1 VTDGELLRTLV
12 SSGDAGEVVPMMDLV
27 FVVVTLLFFLVSWL
41 YVRACER
48 V

>member
-1 VTDGELLRTLV
+1 MTDLAMIALT
-12 SSGDAGEVVPMMDLV
+12 
-27 FVVVTLLFFLVSWL
+27 FVFFLLAWL

>member
-1 VTDGELLRTLV
+1 LDLGT
-12 SSGDAGEVVPMMDLV
+12 VPMNDLLMV
-27 FVVVTLLFFLVSWL
+27 ALTLAFFAFAWL

>member
-1 VTDGELLRTLV
+1 VG
-12 SSGDAGEVVPMMDLV
+12 AMKDLAMV
-27 FVVVTLLFFLVSWL
+27 ALTVGFFLLAWL

>member
-1 VTDGELLRTLV
+1 VTSML
-12 SSGDAGEVVPMMDLV
+12 DLV
-27 FVVVTLLFFLVSWL
+27 FVVVTLLFFLISWL

>member
-1 VTDGELLRTLV
+1 VT
-12 SSGDAGEVVPMMDLV
+12 PMMDLV
-27 FVVVTLLFFLVSWL
+27 FVVVTLLFFFVAWL

>member
-1 VTDGELLRTLV
+1 MNDIAMVALT
-12 SSGDAGEVVPMMDLV
+12 VV
-27 FVVVTLLFFLVSWL
+27 FFLLAWL

>member
-1 VTDGELLRTLV
+1 MAVMSDIAMVALTLV
-12 SSGDAGEVVPMMDLV
+12 
-27 FVVVTLLFFLVSWL
+27 FFLVAWL

>member
-1 VTDGELLRTLV
+1 V
-12 SSGDAGEVVPMMDLV
+12 APMIDLV